1 MRYIGIVNGD
11 GIMFNQQK
19 YINDFIKNTYKTVKL
34 RIRYDDKIIINKI
47 NSVDNNQ
54 YLIGLITKDIYENRK
69 YNYINNDIKID
80 FELSH
85 TMQDLVE
92 QAEKADILEDY
103 GLYMNLAY
111 AIDSQAKKEVSRHLL
126 TEREW
131 RMLSRRYEL

>member
-1 MRYIGIVNGD
+1 
-11 GIMFNQQK
+11 MFNQQK